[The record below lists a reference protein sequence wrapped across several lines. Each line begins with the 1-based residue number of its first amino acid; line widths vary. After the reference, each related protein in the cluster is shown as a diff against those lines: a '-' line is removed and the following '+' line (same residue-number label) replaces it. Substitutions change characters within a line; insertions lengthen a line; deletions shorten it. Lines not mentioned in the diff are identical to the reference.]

1 MEKNKIANDV
11 KAVSTDV
18 TTEDTRRKLNPTK
31 ETFSLKDGKYTGTI
45 KDAFFYADDRAMLK
59 FHLPNNTIFI
69 VPSTVERLEEYPF
82 SQLLSQV
89 NAEYIED
96 LINLNVNFTI
106 KNNKGKDGETYSN
119 IKRISLV
126 E

>member
-1 MEKNKIANDV
+1 MSNVKTKNVTEVISA
-11 KAVSTDV
+11 
-18 TTEDTRRKLNPTK
+18 TTEEIRRKLNPVK
-31 ETFSLKDGKYTGTI
+31 ETFKLEDGRYTGII
-45 KDAFFYADDRAMLK
+45 KDAFFYTDDRAMLK
-59 FHLPNNTIFI
+59 IHLPDDTIFI
-69 VPSTVERLEEYPF
+69 VSTTAERLEEYPF

-96 LINLNVNFTI
+96 LIDRNINFMI

-119 IKRISLV
+119 IRRISLA